1 MTKRDDASCVAA
13 PVPPAR
19 ERRGNE
25 ATKTNRFYSGRFWY
39 VVRSSQVV
47 GKRGLLSN
55 RREGNLRKFT
65 QFLIL
70 SLRARLGK
78 LSLGDLRSPRP
89 ESHSCSIIR
98 KGAKSNSW
106 SWSWS
111 AEKGDSVFGT
121 SVVVAV
127 SSHRTHR
134 RPYDVRA

>member
-19 ERRGNE
+19 ERRGGTKPPKQTGSTRAAFGTLFE
-25 ATKTNRFYSGRFWY
+25 A
-39 VVRSSQVV
+39 VRSWE
-47 GKRGLLSN
+47 
-55 RREGNLRKFT
+55 REGYCRTDVRGTFETL

-70 SLRARLGK
+70 SLLARLGK